1 MFPRA
6 VVRNAMSKYV
16 LVQIYT
22 DNLIKEPELSERNM
36 AFQEKLTG
44 SVALPAYVIVTP
56 DEKPLFIQRGWQQ
69 DEAKFVE
76 FLNQGETYKVAKN

>member
-16 LVQIYT
+16 LLQMYT
-22 DNLIKEPELSERNM
+22 DDLIKQPELSEKNM

-44 SVALPAYVIVTP
+44 SVALPAYVIVSP
-56 DEKPLFIQRGWQQ
+56 DATPLFIQRGWQQ

-76 FLNQGETYKVAKN
+76 FLNKDESYKVGKN